1 MPPHEPATHTTALRA
16 PNDGCWLN
24 SATQVGLVYS
34 LASFKGAHWQCKRNS
49 SRPHILRGFH
59 MGPFPGVCG
68 PPRRPR
74 KAALHPQTAPTEGR
88 AQPQGALGARYAPQ
102 AAAPR
107 RVFAA

>member
-24 SATQVGLVYS
+24 PATQVGLVCS
-34 LASFKGAHWQCKRNS
+34 LARCRGVHWQCKRNS

-68 PPRRPR
+68 PPQRPR
-74 KAALHPQTAPTEGR
+74 KAALRPQTAPTEGR
-88 AQPQGALGARYAPQ
+88 AQPQGALGSRYAPQ